1 MKMIKNK
8 LFENIIALTTIKGLE
23 YLLAFI
29 IFPYLTRTLHADG
42 FGKIIFVQSIINYFV
57 MFTDY
62 GFNLYAP
69 KAIAQNDDVNKRGKI
84 FAGIFGAKIFFLCIA
99 TIVFFILIL
108 LTNRFYTIDI
118 FLYLVFYLNVIGSVI
133 FPVWFFQG
141 IQQMRY
147 ITIVNIVARICCLTG
162 IFYFVQT
169 PDDYLAAAFFQ
180 AVVPLIAGICSW
192 IILSNKFKE
201 VFCFPKISDVK
212 TIIKEAKSV
221 FISTLAI
228 NSYTSSSIVLLGLFS
243 NSTVVGYYSGA
254 QKIIDNIRKILEP
267 VLQATYPHISKL
279 LQESKEKS
287 KIFIKKSIIVLGGG
301 SFILSIIVFLFA
313 EKIVEIILGTGY
325 QQSVTLLKIMAFL
338 PVIITISNIYGIQIL
353 IPLGYANVFSR
364 ILVCA
369 AIINLILIFPLAY
382 FYQDIGISIC
392 VVIVESFVTL
402 ASVKTVK
409 ETKFFNIG
417 GELCRR
423 MKN

>member
-1 MKMIKNK
+1 MIILRNK
-8 LFENIIALTTIKGLE
+8 LFENIISLTTIKGLE

-29 IFPYLTRTLHADG
+29 MFPYLTRTLHVDG
-42 FGKIIFVQSIINYFV
+42 FGKIMFVQSIINYFV

-84 FAGIFGAKIFFLCIA
+84 FAGIFGAKIFLLCIA

-133 FPVWFFQG
+133 FPIWFFQG

-147 ITIVNIVARICCLTG
+147 ITIINIVARVCCLAG
-162 IFYFVQT
+162 IFYFVKA

-192 IILSNKFKE
+192 IILFSKFNE
-201 VFCFPKISDVK
+201 VFVLPKICDVK
-212 TIIKEAKSV
+212 TAIQEAKSV
-221 FISTLAI
+221 FISMLAI
-228 NSYTSSSIVLLGLFS
+228 NSYTSSSIVVLGLFS

-254 QKIIDNIRKILEP
+254 QKIIDNIRRILEP
-267 VLQATYPHISKL
+267 ILQATYPHISKL
-279 LQESKEKS
+279 LQESKERS
-287 KIFIKKSIIVLGGG
+287 KIFIKKAIIILGSG
-301 SFILSIIVFLFA
+301 SFILSIVVFLFA
-313 EKIVEIILGTGY
+313 EKIVEIILGVGY
-325 QQSVTLLKIMAFL
+325 QQSVLLLRIMAFL
-338 PVIITISNIYGIQIL
+338 PVIITVSNIYGIQIL
-353 IPLGYANVFSR
+353 ISIGYANVFSR

-369 AIINLILIFPLAY
+369 AIINFILIFPLVY
-382 FYQDIGISIC
+382 FYQDVGISIC
-392 VVIVESFVTL
+392 TVIVESFVTL
-402 ASVKTVK
+402 ASVKAVK

>member
-147 ITIVNIVARICCLTG
+147 ITIVNIVARACCLAG
-162 IFYFVQT
+162 IFYFVKM

-192 IILSNKFKE
+192 IILFSKFNE
-201 VFCFPKISDVK
+201 VFVLPKICDVK
-212 TIIKEAKSV
+212 TAIQEAKSV
-221 FISTLAI
+221 FISMLAI
-228 NSYTSSSIVLLGLFS
+228 NSYTSSSIVILGLFS

-254 QKIIDNIRKILEP
+254 QKIIDNIRRILEP
-267 VLQATYPHISKL
+267 ILQATYPHISKL

-287 KIFIKKSIIVLGGG
+287 KNFIKKAIIILGGG
-301 SFILSIIVFLFA
+301 SFVLSIVVFLCA
-313 EKIVEIILGTGY
+313 EKIVEIILGAGY
-325 QQSVTLLKIMAFL
+325 QQSVLLLRIMAFL
-338 PVIITISNIYGIQIL
+338 PVIITVSNIYGIQIL
-353 IPLGYANVFSR
+353 ITIGYANAFSR

-369 AIINLILIFPLAY
+369 AIINLMLIFPLVY
-382 FYQDIGISIC
+382 FYQDIGISVC
-392 VVIVESFVTL
+392 AVIVESFVML
-402 ASVKTVK
+402 ASVKAVK
-409 ETKFFNIG
+409 ETKFFNI
-417 GELCRR
+417 
-423 MKN
+423 